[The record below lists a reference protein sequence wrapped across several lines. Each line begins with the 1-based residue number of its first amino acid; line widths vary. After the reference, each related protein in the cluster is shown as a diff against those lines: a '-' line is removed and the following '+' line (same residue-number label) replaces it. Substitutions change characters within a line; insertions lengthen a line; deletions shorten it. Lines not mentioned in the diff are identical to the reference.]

1 MNTRVATLKTLN
13 ICIKA
18 QRALEGYGYAVK
30 IVSIDPRLTR
40 HGCAYGIELDVRF
53 EREIVSVLT
62 RSGIYPGEIISGGGR
77 LI

>member
-13 ICIKA
+13 LCIKA
-18 QRALEGYGYAVK
+18 QTALETRGHKVK

-40 HGCAYGIELDVRF
+40 RGCAWGIEFDAIF
-53 EREIVSVLT
+53 EREIVSSMRRL
-62 RSGIYPGEIISGGGR
+62 GIYPGEIISGGGK